1 MERRDRFL
9 LAERLIYLAL
19 VAGLQLNVLREGYHF
34 AKKVQS
40 IINLPGLRDEGPYFG
55 RNDLSDYQWRSFRDS
70 APLLAAAMVTFI
82 ALSQLARVFP
92 RIRQAV
98 MVALSMV
105 FLCAVHG
112 ACAAYVIALTGASYL
127 LSRRLAG
134 RPYGLLGVWV
144 YGCATLLLAR
154 LSEGLP
160 FAWIS
165 PRLAPLD
172 HHRGLLRWHIHYN
185 LMMLR
190 FISFASDLHA
200 ARRGKRTKRS
210 SGDSSGPLS
219 AAGTR
224 AGVGAGAGSELGA
237 RCSPEEE
244 DQRTTSGE
252 TTEERYEPHLASR
265 GGYGAAAAGG
275 GAAAGD
281 RGGSSF
287 VNDELRALTDAPL
300 PLPYYS
306 LLPFLE
312 YVLYPP
318 LYIAG
323 PIITFNSFAAQ
334 RMLKRQSL
342 LGPRQVLAYALRA
355 ALAWGCLEGLTHAL
369 PYNSIAK
376 HRVLDRL
383 AAAATAAMSRS
394 GGSDVGRLPPWA
406 PQPVHYAITGYWVLI
421 FMWLKFTVIWRFFR
435 LVSLLDGVVPPENM
449 TRCVCNNYDIEGFWR
464 SWHASYNRWLVRY
477 MYVPMGGSRW
487 RAANVWVIFTF
498 VALWH
503 DLEWRLLGWAW
514 LMAAAVA
521 PEMVAKAL
529 GRSAA
534 VRRWYGT
541 ATFRLASSLAAAAN
555 ILVLMVA
562 NLVGFVVGLDGIVPL
577 AQQVLLKQP
586 AFLGVVFLAL
596 FAAVQLMFWKR
607 EWEGSAAGTRA
618 RAAVGMGA
626 GGGGGG

>member
-1 MERRDRFL
+1 MERWNIFL
-9 LAERLIYLAL
+9 LAERLIYLTL

-34 AKKVQS
+34 AKTVQS
-40 IINLPGLRDEGPYFG
+40 IVTLPGLRDEGPQFG

-70 APLLAAAMVTFI
+70 APLLAAAMVIFI
-82 ALSQLARVFP
+82 AMSQLARVFP

-98 MVALSMV
+98 MVALSLV

-112 ACAAYVIALTGASYL
+112 ACAAYIIALAGGSYL

-134 RPYGLLGVWV
+134 RPYG
-144 YGCATLLLAR
+144 
-154 LSEGLP
+154 
-160 FAWIS
+160 

-185 LMMLR
+185 LMVLR
-190 FISFASDLHA
+190 FISFASDLHWS
-200 ARRGKRTKRS
+200 RGGKRTKRN
-210 SGDSSGPLS
+210 SGDSSGPFA

-224 AGVGAGAGSELGA
+224 AGIEGATGAELGA
-237 RCSPEEE
+237 LCSPEEKQ
-244 DQRTTSGE
+244 QRRLSGKA
-252 TTEERYEPHLASR
+252 TEGPYEPHLASR
-265 GGYGAAAAGG
+265 SGGGGGGG

-287 VNDELRALTDAPL
+287 VDYELRALTNTPL

-334 RMLKRQSL
+334 RMLRRQSL
-342 LGPRQVLAYALRA
+342 LGPRQVLAYALRV

-383 AAAATAAMSRS
+383 AAAARAATSQS
-394 GGSDVGRLPPWA
+394 GLGSNSVGRLPAWA
-406 PQPVHYAITGYWVLI
+406 PRPLHYAITGYWVLI
-421 FMWLKFTVIWRFFR
+421 FMWLKFTVLWRFFR
-435 LVSLLDGVVPPENM
+435 LVSLSDGVVPPENM

-514 LMAAAVA
+514 LMAAAIA
-521 PEMVAKAL
+521 PEMVAKAF

-541 ATFRLASSLAAAAN
+541 ATFRHVCALAAAAN
-555 ILVLMVA
+555 ILMLMAA

-586 AFLGVVFLAL
+586 GFLAVVFLAL

-607 EWEGSAAGTRA
+607 EWEASAAG
-618 RAAVGMGA
+618 AAVEMGA
-626 GGGGGG
+626 GGGGGGRGGDG